1 MVGLNSAGRVADPSR
16 ARQAGRIATS
26 QWSVN
31 ELAVPVL
38 PATGCPLFNRA
49 DVAVP
54 LLCVNTVSNTF
65 VVAAATFSSN
75 TRSPVSLSS

>member
-1 MVGLNSAGRVADPSR
+1 M
-16 ARQAGRIATS
+16 
-26 QWSVN
+26 
-31 ELAVPVL
+31 PVL